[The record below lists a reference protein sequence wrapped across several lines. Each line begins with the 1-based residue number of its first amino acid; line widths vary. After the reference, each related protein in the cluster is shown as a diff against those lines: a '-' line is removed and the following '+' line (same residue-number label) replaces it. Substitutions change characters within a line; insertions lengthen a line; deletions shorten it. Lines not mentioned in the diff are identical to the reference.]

1 MMTLEN
7 SNVRLEYFLF
17 NSLNVKTAPVQTL
30 AIRLTIL
37 MIGVL
42 LEKFT
47 AVVTYP
53 GSVAS
58 AFHASNSKALHFR

>member
-1 MMTLEN
+1 VLNIALEN
-7 SNVRLEYFLF
+7 SYVRRINFLLS
-17 NSLNVKTAPVQTL
+17 SLNVKNAPMQTL
-30 AIRLTIL
+30 VIRLAIL

-58 AFHASNSKALHFR
+58 AFHASNS